1 MQPLVAKIPAFLVVN
16 PDLGLL
22 GALRSGH
29 QIALIALIE

>member
-22 GALRSGH
+22 GSYVQATRL
-29 QIALIALIE
+29 